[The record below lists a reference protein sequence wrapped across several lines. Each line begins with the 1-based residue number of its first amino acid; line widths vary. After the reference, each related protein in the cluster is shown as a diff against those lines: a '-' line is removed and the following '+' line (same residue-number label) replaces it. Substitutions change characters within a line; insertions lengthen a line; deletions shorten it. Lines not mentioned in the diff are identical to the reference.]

1 MFRVSGLAALVLLVA
16 PGLATAQEA
25 VSPTQGISV
34 VGEARSFADNDIG
47 TFRFGVTVRRPTA
60 ARALRSA
67 SAAVGR
73 VVGAVR
79 AAGVARE
86 DVQPDVVVVERA
98 PPSRRRARRG
108 WIARNVVRVTVRQL
122 ATAGAVVDR
131 AVGAG
136 ATSVDGPELGVA
148 DPAAVYR
155 QTLALA
161 FADARAKAEALAV
174 QAGVRLGAPVVIRE
188 AGADEVEPRAQ
199 EVADAPDSSAGGGSR
214 VEPGRSEVS
223 ARVLVT
229 FAVLPPG

>member
-1 MFRVSGLAALVLLVA
+1 MLRASCLAVVVLLVA
-16 PGLATAQEA
+16 PGLAAAQEA

-86 DVQPDVVVVERA
+86 DVQSDVVVVERA
-98 PPSRRRARRG
+98 PARRGSSRRG
-108 WIARNVVRVTVRQL
+108 WIARNVVRVTVRRL
-122 ATAGAVVDR
+122 ATAGTVVDR

-155 QTLALA
+155 RTLALA
-161 FADARAKAEALAV
+161 FADARAKAEALATR
-174 QAGVRLGAPVVIRE
+174 AGVRLGSPTVIRE
-188 AGADEVEPRAQ
+188 EGADPVEEAA
-199 EVADAPDSSAGGGSR
+199 EASPDSGAGTGETR
-214 VEPGRSEVS
+214 VEPGRSQVT

-229 FAVLPPG
+229 FAVLPPA

>member
-1 MFRVSGLAALVLLVA
+1 MLRVACLAVLVLLVA

-34 VGEARSFADNDIG
+34 VGEARSFADNDVGI
-47 TFRFGVTVRRPTA
+47 FRFGVTVRRPTA

-67 SAAVGR
+67 SATVGR
-73 VVGAVR
+73 IVGAVR

-86 DVQPDVVVVERA
+86 DVQTDVVVVERA
-98 PPSRRRARRG
+98 PARRSSSRRG

-122 ATAGAVVDR
+122 ASAGTVVDR

-148 DPAAVYR
+148 DPALVYR

-174 QAGVRLGAPVVIRE
+174 QAGVRLGPPTVIRE
-188 AGADEVEPRAQ
+188 EGADLVEERD
-199 EVADAPDSSAGGGSR
+199 EVAASPDSSAGGGETR
-214 VEPGRSEVS
+214 VEPGRSQVT

-229 FAVLPPG
+229 FAVLPPA